1 MLLVP
6 SASPFEIYGAST
18 ALLRKFQSST
28 YHRYASG
35 WNLLS
40 ALYLHRLFQKAYGKL
55 YTTCGYWESSTYHFR
70 HGCRWFSTGASSHCE
85 LVVKQLYRDVQL
97 LNSLFQKAYGEGL
110 FSERTGMSVVP
121 RRSDVFASQKLASR
135 SVHGC
140 TLLDSLFQKAYGGVC
155 FTICRCC

>member
-40 ALYLHRLFQKAYGKL
+40 ALYLLRLFAKGISEAA
-55 YTTCGYWESSTYHFR
+55 R
-70 HGCRWFSTGASSHCE
+70 MP
-85 LVVKQLYRDVQL
+85 LVL
-97 LNSLFQKAYGEGL
+97 
-110 FSERTGMSVVP
+110 
-121 RRSDVFASQKLASR
+121 RSNDVFAAAKTR
-135 SVHGC
+135 N
-140 TLLDSLFQKAYGGVC
+140 
-155 FTICRCC
+155 